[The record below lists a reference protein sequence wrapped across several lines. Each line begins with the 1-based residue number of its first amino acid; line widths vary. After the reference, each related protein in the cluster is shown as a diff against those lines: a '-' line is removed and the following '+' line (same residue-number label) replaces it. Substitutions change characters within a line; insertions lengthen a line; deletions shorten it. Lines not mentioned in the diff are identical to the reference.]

1 MIDYTTI
8 SELPNP
14 YSINNELIVQSKDNS
29 KLILTAIVII
39 GGVLVT
45 AYLIREY
52 KLKKDRDEFTA

>member
-52 KLKKDRDEFTA
+52 KLKKDRDEFTV